1 MLSEGNLWK
10 DPLFVAYLGAS
21 IVSVIIIHHDLPP
34 PLLPMV
40 LFVPERL
47 SYYRYF
53 KQFLNRTLV
62 ILTSFVIVLSFL
74 LLGIVFGFRVTWRTE
89 G

>member
-40 LFVPERL
+40 IFVL
-47 SYYRYF
+47 IMDHI
-53 KQFLNRTLV
+53 RTRV
-62 ILTSFVIVLSFL
+62 IWHCFL
-74 LLGIVFGFRVTWRTE
+74 LKRHFQDLLYGIDIPQVYD
-89 G
+89 